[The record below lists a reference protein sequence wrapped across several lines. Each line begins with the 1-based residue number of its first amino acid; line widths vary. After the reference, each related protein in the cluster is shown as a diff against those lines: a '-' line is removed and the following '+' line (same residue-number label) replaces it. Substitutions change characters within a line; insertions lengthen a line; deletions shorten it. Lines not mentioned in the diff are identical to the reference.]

1 MPQKSEGSVAL
12 TIETIENDPMPKL
25 GLFLHKQK
33 MVEC

>member
-12 TIETIENDPMPKL
+12 TIENDPMPKL